1 MLSILRNMLDKYL
14 HLSSILYHKHN
25 LFRHQRSGLEH
36 HNYKHC
42 QPEYSAFWCNSL
54 YKYRHLCTTH
64 ILYCRL
70 CRFLHRDKYHCNT
83 GIYLKS
89 VQIKVCISCTD
100 QRLHINYNQ
109 FHILNIFIRLDN
121 MRVCIGI
128 DQLRQRSNY

>member
-1 MLSILRNMLDKYL
+1 MLSILRNMLDKCL
-14 HLSSILYHKHN
+14 HLSSILYHKHS

-42 QPEYSAFWCNSL
+42 LREYSAFWCNNL

-70 CRFLHRDKYHCNT
+70 CRFLHPDKYRCNT

-100 QRLHINYNQ
+100 QHLHINYNQ
-109 FHILNIFIRLDN
+109 HHILNIDHFLSNIHIHKYKHHP
-121 MRVCIGI
+121 RV
-128 DQLRQRSNY
+128 